1 MTLYALAISS
11 NTVRRHW
18 SQYARQQL
26 VLLGD
31 CQFSTV
37 YQIPCRQGKG
47 ADYYNFAALLHSDL
61 SFDCLSERLKQLE
74 QHAGR
79 VRPSHQIP
87 LDIDIVAQGINLAH
101 LELVASRLPLPFDAI
116 KPLAEL
122 WPDCPPAE
130 VSMPYQIVD
139 L

>member
-11 NTVRRHW
+11 NIERWHW

-26 VLLGD
+26 ALLGN
-31 CQFSTV
+31 CQFSSI

-47 ADYYNFAALLHSDL
+47 ADYYNFAAILQTNLTIDGL
-61 SFDCLSERLKQLE
+61 SQHLKQLE

-87 LDIDIVAQGINLAH
+87 LDIDIVAYGVDLAH
-101 LELVASRLPLPFDAI
+101 LELVASRLPLPFDAT

-122 WPDCPPAE
+122 WPDCPVAQ
-130 VSMPYQIVD
+130 VSMPYQIID

>member
-11 NTVRRHW
+11 NTARRYW
-18 SQYARQQL
+18 SQFAQQQL
-26 VLLGD
+26 ALLGN

-37 YQIPCRQGKG
+37 YQIPCRQGKA

-61 SFDCLSERLKQLE
+61 SFDSLNESLKKLE
-74 QHAGR
+74 QQAGR

-87 LDIDIVAQGINLAH
+87 LDIDIVAHGRDVSQLN
-101 LELVASRLPLPFDAI
+101 LVASRLPLPFDAI

-122 WPDCPPAE
+122 WPDCPAAQ
-130 VSMPYQIVD
+130 VSMPYQIIE